1 MKYLVVVNEPP
12 LRPEKDEGLSRET
25 IKQRFRTNSGLII
38 AARIV
43 TAGLSLGTIPVVVSR
58 LGVQAFGAWEALLA
72 LASLA
77 SVFQAAVSGTLVWRI
92 SEAFGRGDAV
102 EIRRLVRIGVGLT
115 WGWFLIAWP
124 VAWTLREPAVRFL
137 GISADADEAVAM
149 FPLIAAFVLLTG
161 VSEAMEAVVSG
172 CQRTGLVNVVGA
184 VAHALNYT
192 TVIVLVLLG
201 GGLWSFVGGQAMAFG
216 VRFTGAWL
224 AARASYGAISLVPL
238 LPRRADLHMARYAG
252 MIMVGS
258 VAAVLRDQTDKV
270 VLASLA
276 SPTWA
281 GYYGMALR
289 LSTLV
294 MEIIRFVYL
303 PILTAVAALNAMRD
317 WEGVRR
323 LYTRVMAVVSTG
335 TGLIVVAVLG
345 LADYITVV
353 WIGRSIPEVTM
364 LLWWLMAGSASAAML
379 TGPGT
384 AICRGSGR
392 AGIETAY
399 LALNLVLN
407 VGLTISLVLLIG
419 PIGTAVAT
427 GATWA
432 VSSILFLFVLHARLD
447 LPVDASRRAAA
458 TALLAAA
465 VAWAVHWTSGVL
477 GVPAQRWEALWYSAV
492 LGAAGAAVYF
502 GALLTFGLASIRG
515 ALVDLRAL
523 VGRPV

>member
-1 MKYLVVVNEPP
+1 
-12 LRPEKDEGLSRET
+12 
-25 IKQRFRTNSGLII
+25 
-38 AARIV
+38 
-43 TAGLSLGTIPVVVSR
+43 
-58 LGVQAFGAWEALLA
+58 
-72 LASLA
+72 
-77 SVFQAAVSGTLVWRI
+77 
-92 SEAFGRGDAV
+92 
-102 EIRRLVRIGVGLT
+102 
-115 WGWFLIAWP
+115 
-124 VAWTLREPAVRFL
+124 
-137 GISADADEAVAM
+137 
-149 FPLIAAFVLLTG
+149 
-161 VSEAMEAVVSG
+161 
-172 CQRTGLVNVVGA
+172 
-184 VAHALNYT
+184 
-192 TVIVLVLLG
+192 
-201 GGLWSFVGGQAMAFG
+201 
-216 VRFTGAWL
+216 
-224 AARASYGAISLVPL
+224 
-238 LPRRADLHMARYAG
+238 
-252 MIMVGS
+252 
-258 VAAVLRDQTDKV
+258 
-270 VLASLA
+270 
-276 SPTWA
+276 
-281 GYYGMALR
+281 
-289 LSTLV
+289 
-294 MEIIRFVYL
+294 
-303 PILTAVAALNAMRD
+303 
-317 WEGVRR
+317 
-323 LYTRVMAVVSTG
+323 
-335 TGLIVVAVLG
+335 
-345 LADYITVV
+345 
-353 WIGRSIPEVTM
+353 
-364 LLWWLMAGSASAAML
+364 ML